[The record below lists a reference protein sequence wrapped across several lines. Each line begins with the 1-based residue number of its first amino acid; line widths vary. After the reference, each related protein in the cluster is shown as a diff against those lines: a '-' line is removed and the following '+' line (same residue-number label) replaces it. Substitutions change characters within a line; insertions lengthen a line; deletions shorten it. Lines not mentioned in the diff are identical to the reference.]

1 MSKIVIIG
9 AGAMGS
15 AFALPCLDNNH
26 DINIVG
32 THLENEFIDNLKKN
46 NNLHLGLNVQIPK
59 EIKLFKFDKFDELL
73 KSNVDLIVLGI
84 SSKGIEWVSDQLSR
98 IYKDSRTPKL
108 LMLTKGLSIHNN
120 HYELLVDK
128 LERLLTER
136 KITNVNISAV
146 GGPCLAA
153 GLANRVH
160 SSVVIANKD
169 IHVAKQIADMLN
181 TNYYHTSHSDD
192 LNGVEVSAAIKN
204 IFSMAVGAA
213 KGLCSQN
220 ISNEVREKNYLN
232 TASALV
238 KQSIYEMEIFVQ
250 HLKGKKETVKGLAGL
265 GDLYVSSG
273 GGRNAKMGSYIGE
286 GLTFSEAKKTKME
299 KVTVEGADLALE
311 IGSKVNEDFSR
322 RDLPLMLG
330 MINAIINDKKLET
343 RTFDLSTGD
352 FVMFPSSL
360 FHRTTPFSSSK
371 KRVCFAF
378 DLAPDEL
385 IS

>member
-26 DINIVG
+26 DINIIG
-32 THLENEFIDNLKKN
+32 THLENEFIDQLKKN
-46 NNLHLGLNVQIPK
+46 NNLHPGLKTKIPNEVK
-59 EIKLFKFDKFDELL
+59 IFKFEKFDELL
-73 KSNVDLIVLGI
+73 NSNIDLIVLGI
-84 SSKGIEWVSDQLSR
+84 SSKGIEWVADQLSR
-98 IYKDSRTPKL
+98 LFKGKNLPNL

-120 HYELLVDK
+120 NYELLVDK
-128 LERLLTER
+128 LERLLVD
-136 KITNVNISAV
+136 KGITKTKISAV

-169 IHVAKQIADMLN
+169 INTAKKIANMLN
-181 TNYYHTSHSDD
+181 TNYYHTSYSDD

-213 KGLCSQN
+213 KGLCSKN
-220 ISNEVREKNYLN
+220 ISDEVREKNYLN
-232 TASALV
+232 TASALI
-238 KQSIYEMEIFVQ
+238 KQSIFEMEIFVE

-273 GGRNAKMGSYIGE
+273 GGRNAKMGAYIGE

-299 KVTVEGADLALE
+299 NVTVEGADLAKE
-311 IGSKVNEDFSR
+311 IAKKVNEDFNEKQ
-322 RDLPLMLG
+322 LPLMLG
-330 MINAIINDKKLET
+330 MINAIVEDKKLE
-343 RTFDLSTGD
+343 LNWE
-352 FVMFPSSL
+352 
-360 FHRTTPFSSSK
+360 
-371 KRVCFAF
+371 AF
-378 DLAPDEL
+378 R
-385 IS
+385 

>member
-1 MSKIVIIG
+1 MSKIIIIG

-32 THLENEFIDNLKKN
+32 THLENNFIDQLKKN
-46 NNLHLGLNVQIPK
+46 NNLHPGLSTKIPVK
-59 EIKLFKFDKFDELL
+59 IKIHKFEKFDDLM

-84 SSKGIEWVSDQLSR
+84 SSKGIEWVADQLSR
-98 IYKDSRTPKL
+98 IYKDDKIPNL
-108 LMLTKGLSIHNN
+108 LMLTKGLSIHKGQ
-120 HYELLVDK
+120 YELLVDK
-128 LERLLTER
+128 LERLLKE
-136 KITNVNISAV
+136 KGIKQVDISAV

-160 SSVVIANKD
+160 SSVVIANK
-169 IHVAKQIADMLN
+169 HKQTAKKIADILN

-213 KGLCSQN
+213 KGLCSSN
-220 ISNEVREKNYLN
+220 ISDEVREKNYLN
-232 TASALV
+232 TASALI
-238 KQSIYEMEIFVQ
+238 KQSIYEMEIFVE

-273 GGRNAKMGSYIGE
+273 GGRNAKMGFYIGE
-286 GLTFSEAKKTKME
+286 GLTFSEAKKSKMK

-311 IGSKVNEDFSR
+311 IAKKVNEDF
-322 RDLPLMLG
+322 DQKKLPLMLG
-330 MINAIINDKKLET
+330 MINAIVDDKKLE
-343 RTFDLSTGD
+343 FDWES
-352 FVMFPSSL
+352 F
-360 FHRTTPFSSSK
+360 R
-371 KRVCFAF
+371 
-378 DLAPDEL
+378 
-385 IS
+385 

>member
-32 THLENEFIDNLKKN
+32 THLENDFIDQLKQN
-46 NNLHLGLNVQIPK
+46 DNLHPGLNSKIPQ
-59 EIKLFKFDKFDELL
+59 EIKIFKFEKFNEILSTNIDLL
-73 KSNVDLIVLGI
+73 VFGI
-84 SSKGIEWVSDQLSR
+84 SSKGIEWVADQFSR
-98 IYKDSRTPKL
+98 LYKEKKIPKL
-108 LMLTKGLSIHNN
+108 LMLTKGLSIHKNQ
-120 HYELLVDK
+120 YELLVDK
-128 LERLLTER
+128 LERLLADR
-136 KITNVNISAV
+136 GIKKVDISAV

-169 IHVAKQIADMLN
+169 IQTAKKIADMLN
-181 TNYYHTSHSDD
+181 TNYYHTSYSDD

-213 KGLCSQN
+213 KGLCSKN
-220 ISNEVREKNYLN
+220 ITNEVREKNYLN
-232 TASALV
+232 TASALI
-238 KQSIYEMEIFVQ
+238 KQSVHEMEIFVE

-286 GLTFSEAKKTKME
+286 GLTFSEAKKNKME
-299 KVTVEGADLALE
+299 KVTVEGADLAKE
-311 IGSKVNEDFSR
+311 ISIKVNQDFDR
-322 RDLPLMLG
+322 KKLPLMLG
-330 MINAIINDKKLET
+330 MINAIVDDKKLEL
-343 RTFDLSTGD
+343 DWE
-352 FVMFPSSL
+352 L
-360 FHRTTPFSSSK
+360 FR
-371 KRVCFAF
+371 
-378 DLAPDEL
+378 
-385 IS
+385 

>member
-32 THLENEFIDNLKKN
+32 THLENDFIDEFKKN
-46 NNLHLGLNVQIPK
+46 DNLHPGFKTKIPK
-59 EIKLFKFDKFDELL
+59 EINIFKFEQFDELL
-73 KSNVDLIVLGI
+73 QSNVDLIVLGI
-84 SSKGIEWVSDQLSR
+84 SSKGIEWVSDQICRL
-98 IYKDSRTPKL
+98 YKEKKAPKL

-120 HYELLVDK
+120 NYELLVDK
-128 LERLLTER
+128 LERLLKSKGINE
-136 KITNVNISAV
+136 IDISAV

-160 SSVVIANKD
+160 SSVVIANKN
-169 IHVAKQIADMLN
+169 INTAKKIADMLN
-181 TNYYHTSHSDD
+181 TNYYHTSYSDD

-213 KGLCSQN
+213 RGLCSHN
-220 ISNEVREKNYLN
+220 ISAEVREKNYLN
-232 TASALV
+232 TASALI
-238 KQSIYEMEIFVQ
+238 KQSIHEMEIFVE

-299 KVTVEGADLALE
+299 KVTVEGADLAKE
-311 IGSKVNEDFSR
+311 IAKKVKEDF
-322 RDLPLMLG
+322 DKTKLPLMLG
-330 MINAIINDKKLET
+330 MIDAIVDDKKLE
-343 RTFDLSTGD
+343 FDWES
-352 FVMFPSSL
+352 F
-360 FHRTTPFSSSK
+360 R
-371 KRVCFAF
+371 
-378 DLAPDEL
+378 
-385 IS
+385 